1 MSLVGRAM
9 GSPDFAA
16 FERYA
21 QELTETLQQDIQR
34 RREAVK
40 LGRGGMYV
48 EYRIS
53 RNKETV
59 YYII

>member
-1 MSLVGRAM
+1 M